1 MGARGLPGRFV
12 PRTRGARDNRG
23 PFPVFSRVIPRLP
36 FYLCCGRGSL
46 RESNKELGLALL
58 RVGLERAFAF
68 PLLLDLRFQLEE
80 GVSTRVGL
88 RRGRWGGHGF
98 ACVSVFCSALRVL
111 LLARSSTLA
120 QRLACSE
127 RLSL

>member
-46 RESNKELGLALL
+46 RESNKELGLALFG
-58 RVGLERAFAF
+58 VGLERAFAF

-80 GVSTRVGL
+80 GISTRVGL

-98 ACVSVFCSALRVL
+98 ACFFYACKLE
-111 LLARSSTLA
+111 RSSPEWL
-120 QRLACSE
+120 
-127 RLSL
+127 